1 MIQNTLLLKMYFRSL
16 TLNSSSLPPPPRLSR
31 PSCLSSLRS
40 MKEKIT
46 NVSRPISSSTA
57 QDATGRTTVAGAMSA
72 SHGEMEKMA
81 KTPTRAM
88 AISSPMARA
97 ISLPSNHLAMAFDTV
112 MPAIS
117 MPQPKIIKPS
127 DASLAEAGNEV
138 HHEPSHVSMPEP
150 ANESLTA

>member
-1 MIQNTLLLKMYFRSL
+1 
-16 TLNSSSLPPPPRLSR
+16 
-31 PSCLSSLRS
+31 
-40 MKEKIT
+40 
-46 NVSRPISSSTA
+46 
-57 QDATGRTTVAGAMSA
+57 MSA

-138 HHEPSHVSMPEP
+138 PHEPSHVSMPEP

>member
-16 TLNSSSLPPPPRLSR
+16 TLNSSSLPPPPRLLR

-40 MKEKIT
+40 MTEKIT
-46 NVSRPISSSTA
+46 KVSRPISSSTV
-57 QDATGRTTVAGAMSA
+57 QNATGRTTVAGAMSA
-72 SHGEMEKMA
+72 SQGEIEKIA
-81 KTPTRAM
+81 KTPTRAI
-88 AISSPMARA
+88 AISSPMAKA